1 MVSQPENEIE
11 SGKFHLDIRERAKGY
26 RALEAR
32 EEMARYMVESRRER
46 TNVLGGRSGI
56 QTKKWAPGLDK
67 RETRQG
73 GGPGNENKPS
83 WFPEPLRTVVSRV

>member
-32 EEMARYMVESRRER
+32 EEMARYMAEWRRD
-46 TNVLGGRSGI
+46 
-56 QTKKWAPGLDK
+56 GLTFWVGARGFRRK
-67 RETRQG
+67 
-73 GGPGNENKPS
+73 N
-83 WFPEPLRTVVSRV
+83 EPLG